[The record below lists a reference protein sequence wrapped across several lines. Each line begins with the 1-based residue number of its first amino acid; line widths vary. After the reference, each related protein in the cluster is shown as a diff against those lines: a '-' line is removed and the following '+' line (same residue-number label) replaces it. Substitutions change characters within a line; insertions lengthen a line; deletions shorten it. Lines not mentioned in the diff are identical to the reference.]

1 MLLRLQC
8 NSSYKLNLKGKTSNE
23 YGRNRTRMV
32 WFRGEEH

>member
-8 NSSYKLNLKGKTSNE
+8 NSSYKLNLKGTNE

-32 WFRGEEH
+32 WFRGEEQ